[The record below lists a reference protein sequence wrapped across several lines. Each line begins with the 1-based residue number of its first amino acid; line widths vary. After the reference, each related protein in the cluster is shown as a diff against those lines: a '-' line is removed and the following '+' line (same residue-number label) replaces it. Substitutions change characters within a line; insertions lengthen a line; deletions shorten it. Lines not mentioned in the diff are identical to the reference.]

1 MCVLILRYE
10 QWEYSHVFFSSSIL
24 LANADQ
30 AATHKHQ
37 RYQFFINM
45 YILSSKQCYHFNIE
59 LWKVF
64 FFFFFPWWI
73 FSHDSLENQ
82 SRLLFLVQ
90 ITHSVSHAWHCLLC
104 IEESQSSH
112 LDFLNNVFTFH
123 LTQILPNSLK
133 DKHTDIS
140 IHFYKLSLL
149 LYLISDI
156 RPAF

>member
-1 MCVLILRYE
+1 MLIKLLHISTKDINFSLTCTFSVANNATILILN
-10 QWEYSHVFFSSSIL
+10 SGKS
-24 LANADQ
+24 
-30 AATHKHQ
+30 
-37 RYQFFINM
+37 
-45 YILSSKQCYHFNIE
+45 
-59 LWKVF
+59 F

-90 ITHSVSHAWHCLLC
+90 ITQSVSHAWHCLLC